1 MAYIIY
7 LIIESIQLK
16 ESTAIINVK
25 IFLIAKNPNAKQYI
39 MFDET
44 TYQQQNYLKPF
55 EQCTFFLNFVKVIS
69 LLKI

>member
-25 IFLIAKNPNAKQYI
+25 IFLIAKNPNAKQYV